1 MGRFECTKDAK
12 MNVVKNS
19 ILIVFLLSIIGCYN
33 QRLDYYIKTVPPPES
48 HIASVALI
56 QENWDNFWI
65 SGITYRALI
74 TELMD
79 VGFKVVEM
87 ENLDIIL
94 DEQKRQ
100 YSGLVEEN
108 AELVGETG
116 FLNKTSIARI
126 GKMLGVDYLIPVY
139 VIPTGRKVN
148 IDGKIGR
155 QIINNYLNHLGG
167 GSGPACSAATYKTN
181 INNWIDHCDEIGNG
195 EGICDYQDLVLMPGN
210 DRHFWTICEN
220 YGDGHCFYWTLLRHF
235 QSTGTH
241 EDITDIGHNLDA
253 VAEIRMRI
261 LAELQR
267 RREVGLAQNPPRNAV
282 SEETVNR
289 QQEGI
294 QDAFNGEYT
303 AAWAEAN
310 DISAASQVFNLCI
323 GVWNPEFSMW
333 TFTRSEESD
342 GTAISIERDGVCDY
356 PNLLFTVNTNS
367 NHFDTLL
374 PKNPEEAAENAQQIH
389 AIVSL

>member
-1 MGRFECTKDAK
+1 

-33 QRLDYYIKTVPPPES
+33 QRLDYYIKTVPPPKS

-108 AELVGETG
+108 EELVGETG

-126 GKMLGVDYLIPVY
+126 GKMLGVDYLVPVY

-148 IDGKIGR
+148 MATVRLVSVESGEVITSTTIVAPTLGQDVDVIMKQVALDIAESFTQEKKVVRKYLFGDNMKKSQGDAAIQNFID
-155 QIINNYLNHLGG
+155 
-167 GSGPACSAATYKTN
+167 N
-181 INNWIDHCDEIGNG
+181 IKDE
-195 EGICDYQDLVLMPGN
+195 
-210 DRHFWTICEN
+210 
-220 YGDGHCFYWTLLRHF
+220 
-235 QSTGTH
+235 
-241 EDITDIGHNLDA
+241 
-253 VAEIRMRI
+253 
-261 LAELQR
+261 
-267 RREVGLAQNPPRNAV
+267 
-282 SEETVNR
+282 
-289 QQEGI
+289 
-294 QDAFNGEYT
+294 
-303 AAWAEAN
+303 
-310 DISAASQVFNLCI
+310 
-323 GVWNPEFSMW
+323 
-333 TFTRSEESD
+333 
-342 GTAISIERDGVCDY
+342 
-356 PNLLFTVNTNS
+356 
-367 NHFDTLL
+367 
-374 PKNPEEAAENAQQIH
+374 
-389 AIVSL
+389 